1 MEVGDTVGEAP
12 TIGFTRLGSRPRQV
26 HNEANADG
34 ALMVMVY
41 HQPAS

>member
-34 ALMVMVY
+34 ALMVVY
-41 HQPAS
+41 HHP